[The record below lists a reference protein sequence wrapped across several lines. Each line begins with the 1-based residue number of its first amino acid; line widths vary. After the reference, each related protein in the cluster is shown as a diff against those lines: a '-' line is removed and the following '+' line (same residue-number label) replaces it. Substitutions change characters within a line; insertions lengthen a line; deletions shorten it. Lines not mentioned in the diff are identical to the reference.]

1 MPSLSAPVGKG
12 CPNRAPDARLVQ
24 QLLDR
29 FRPSPQS
36 QIKVDGKVGPRTVA
50 AIEQFQKTVVKMK
63 KPDGIVSPGGLTL
76 KTLSGGQLLVDRV
89 AWGAKVT
96 DAFKIKL
103 LEITRAL
110 ELNPDFLMAAMAFE
124 SAETFSPS
132 IKNAAGSGAVGLIQ
146 FMPSTAKALGTTIEA
161 LEKMTAVDQLNY
173 VRKYFAPRHGRLH
186 SIEDVYMAILYPAA
200 IGKPSDN
207 TLFESG
213 TKVYKQNKGLDANND
228 GKITIQEAAAAVRK
242 KYERGLGV
250 GFLR

>member
-1 MPSLSAPVGKG
+1 
-12 CPNRAPDARLVQ
+12 
-24 QLLDR
+24 
-29 FRPSPQS
+29 
-36 QIKVDGKVGPRTVA
+36 
-50 AIEQFQKTVVKMK
+50 
-63 KPDGIVSPGGLTL
+63 
-76 KTLSGGQLLVDRV
+76 
-89 AWGAKVT
+89 
-96 DAFKIKL
+96 
-103 LEITRAL
+103 
-110 ELNPDFLMAAMAFE
+110 MAAMAFE